1 SFDDGAFASLL
12 YSGYAHFD
20 SDEICGGIGELG
32 APKDASQYGSA
43 RRNLRRA
50 ANADQEATLKNARN
64 YGGADYAKQP
74 SAAAPSIGG
83 TDDARWH
90 QHFGWILVSCERA
103 DLRPLPMGVM
113 VYGDDEA
120 RLDPLP
126 RPQVPRAEVS
136 DTQRLLRHWRDAVPN
151 DRMAHLVKDA
161 TRALVRSLQTRLA
174 RHDVSFGHWTFL
186 RILWETDGLT
196 QRELSREAG
205 VMEPTTFAA
214 LKAMESRGYIVRR
227 QLAGNRR
234 KVHIFLTIRGRALK
248 RTLVPLAE
256 AVNRAA
262 LRRVT
267 SADIAATRRTL
278 MSMLV
283 NLARDE
289 LRSLQETYS
298 KAK

>member
-1 SFDDGAFASLL
+1 MPTPSKTVMARKRAKTSAH
-12 YSGYAHFD
+12 SGPD
-20 SDEICGGIGELG
+20 TGPEQK
-32 APKDASQYGSA
+32 AP
-43 RRNLRRA
+43 
-50 ANADQEATLKNARN
+50 AT
-64 YGGADYAKQP
+64 G
-74 SAAAPSIGG
+74 
-83 TDDARWH
+83 
-90 QHFGWILVSCERA
+90 
-103 DLRPLPMGVM
+103 
-113 VYGDDEA
+113 
-120 RLDPLP
+120 
-126 RPQVPRAEVS
+126 

-174 RHDVSFGHWTFL
+174 KHEVSFGHWTFL
-186 RILWETDGLT
+186 RILWERDGLT

-234 KVHIFLTIRGRALK
+234 KVHIFLTTGGRALK

-256 AVNRAA
+256 AVNHAA
-262 LRRVT
+262 VRGVT
-267 SADIAATRRTL
+267 PADIAATRRTL

-289 LRSLQETYS
+289 LRSLHETADS
-298 KAK
+298 KAKTRDGR